1 MGPVHKM
8 ADKFQSPDSQPS
20 REEKQ
25 RREALTDGG
34 AKSATDGVTHNNK
47 EKAPTQMKKEFDSEA
62 LEAELRNDRNDLS
75 SRGIALMEYPID
87 GEGLQKVSKEQIR
100 TFKEEKKNAVE
111 WMHQTKRTLQS
122 IKTSNKSNV
131 NLAPYLHQDKGA
143 EHAVSAAL
151 SRFKVFWNKD
161 DHSGLTDED
170 TIW

>member
-1 MGPVHKM
+1 M
-8 ADKFQSPDSQPS
+8 
-20 REEKQ
+20 R
-25 RREALTDGG
+25 
-34 AKSATDGVTHNNK
+34 
-47 EKAPTQMKKEFDSEA
+47 KEFDREA
-62 LEAELRNDRNDLS
+62 LEAELRNDRNNLS

-131 NLAPYLHQDKGA
+131 NLEPYLHQDKGA

-151 SRFKVFWNKD
+151 SRFKVFWGKD